1 MKKLYTILTFVML
14 ATVLSAS
21 AFAQNS
27 RGIDRRQH
35 EQRDRIQQG
44 VRSGELTRRE
54 ANRLRH
60 DQFQIRRLERRAEA
74 DGVLTARERFRIN
87 RNLNESSR
95 DIRRLKHNRRD
106 R

>member
-21 AFAQNS
+21 ALAQNS

-54 ANRLRH
+54 ANRLRF
-60 DQFQIRRLERRAEA
+60 DQFQIRRQERRAEA

>member
-21 AFAQNS
+21 ALAQNS
-27 RGIDRRQH
+27 RGIDRRQQ
-35 EQRDRIQQG
+35 EQRERIQQG

-54 ANRLRH
+54 ANRLRF
-60 DQFQIRRLERRAEA
+60 DQFQIRRQERRAEA

-95 DIRRLKHNRRD
+95 DIRRLKNNRRD